1 MKHENHNIN
10 RIFLYIFSFAYAL
23 LVIFKCNTVEAAEV
37 TPETITEETTPEQPT
52 DQEMEEPEKTDQQ
65 IEIEKAWQE
74 LEQTEDNTTIEYRV
88 NALELRL
95 QEMGITLDDLI
106 VRVEDLTEEESLI
119 EKLLTSINEQNNLV
133 LTALNNLINN
143 QNYQIENTP
152 IEAYEAVVTIA
163 ESVKELNLNTVSG
176 NSLVSGL
183 DQRMTESQEQTA
195 EQHKENMESMNYA
208 LVAVLL
214 FLGIVIGAVFALIL
228 SRYMKNGN
236 S

>member
-1 MKHENHNIN
+1 MKHEISNKN
-10 RIFLYIFSFAYAL
+10 YILLPAIGIACGL
-23 LVIFKCNTVEAAEV
+23 LVFGLPLKVEAVEE
-37 TPETITEETTPEQPT
+37 TPEIITEETIPEQSE
-52 DQEMEEPEKTDQQ
+52 DQEPEEPEKTDQQ

-74 LEQTEDNTTIEYRV
+74 LEQTDNSTIEYRV

-95 QEMGITLDDLI
+95 QELGITLDDLQ
-106 VRVEDLTEEESLI
+106 VRVEELGEEDNLLEQLI
-119 EKLLTSINEQNNLV
+119 TAINEQNNLV
-133 LTALNNLINN
+133 LIALNNLINN

-152 IEAYEAVVTIA
+152 IEAYEAVATIA
-163 ESVKELNLNTVSG
+163 ESVDELNLNTVSG

>member
-1 MKHENHNIN
+1 MKHENHNKN
-10 RIFLYIFSFAYAL
+10 RILLYIFSLAYAL
-23 LVIFKCNTVEAAEV
+23 LVISTCNTVEAAEV

-74 LEQTEDNTTIEYRV
+74 LEQTDNSTIEYRV

-95 QEMGITLDDLI
+95 QELGITLDDMI
-106 VRVEDLTEEESLI
+106 VRVEELGEEEN
-119 EKLLTSINEQNNLV
+119 LLEQLVTSINEQNTLV

-152 IEAYEAVVTIA
+152 LEAYEAVTTIA
-163 ESVKELNLNTVSG
+163 ESVDELNLNTVSG

-195 EQHKENMESMNYA
+195 EQHKENMGSMNYA
-208 LVAVLL
+208 LGAVLL

>member
-1 MKHENHNIN
+1 MKHENHNKN
-10 RIFLYIFSFAYAL
+10 RILLYIFSLAYAL
-23 LVIFKCNTVEAAEV
+23 LVISTCNTVEAAEL

-74 LEQTEDNTTIEYRV
+74 LEQTDNSTIEYRV

-95 QEMGITLDDLI
+95 QELGITLDDLI
-106 VRVEDLTEEESLI
+106 VRVEELGEEEN
-119 EKLLTSINEQNNLV
+119 LLEQLVTSINEQNNLV
-133 LTALNNLINN
+133 ITALNNLINN

>member
-1 MKHENHNIN
+1 MKHENHNKN
-10 RIFLYIFSFAYAL
+10 RILLYIFSLAYAL
-23 LVIFKCNTVEAAEV
+23 LVISTCNTVEAAEV

-74 LEQTEDNTTIEYRV
+74 LEQTDNSTIEYRV

-95 QEMGITLDDLI
+95 QELGITLDDLI
-106 VRVEDLTEEESLI
+106 VRVEELGEEEN
-119 EKLLTSINEQNNLV
+119 LLEQLVTSINEQNNLV

-228 SRYMKNGN
+228 SRYMKNQH
-236 S
+236 

>member
-1 MKHENHNIN
+1 MKHEIGNKN
-10 RIFLYIFSFAYAL
+10 YILLPAIGIACGL
-23 LVIFKCNTVEAAEV
+23 LVFGSTLKVEAVEV
-37 TPETITEETTPEQPT
+37 TPEIITEEIIPDQSEDQSPE
-52 DQEMEEPEKTDQQ
+52 ELEKTDQQ
-65 IEIEKAWQE
+65 IEIEKAWAE
-74 LEQTEDNTTIEYRV
+74 LEQTDNSTIEYRV

-95 QEMGITLDDLI
+95 QELGITLDDLL
-106 VRVEDLTEEESLI
+106 VRTEEMGEEDNLLEQLI
-119 EKLLTSINEQNNLV
+119 TAINEQNNFV
-133 LTALNNLINN
+133 LIALNNLINN

-152 IEAYEAVVTIA
+152 IEAYEAVATIA
-163 ESVKELNLNTVSG
+163 ESVDELNSNTVSG

-214 FLGIVIGAVFALIL
+214 FLGIVIGAVFAMIL
-228 SRYMKNGN
+228 SRYINNGN

>member
-1 MKHENHNIN
+1 MKHENHNKN
-10 RIFLYIFSFAYAL
+10 RILLYIFSLAYAL
-23 LVIFKCNTVEAAEV
+23 LVISTCNTVEAAEV
-37 TPETITEETTPEQPT
+37 TPETITEETTLEQPT

-74 LEQTEDNTTIEYRV
+74 LEQTDNSTIEYRV

-95 QEMGITLDDLI
+95 QELGITLDDLI
-106 VRVEDLTEEESLI
+106 VRVEELGEDEN
-119 EKLLTSINEQNNLV
+119 LLEQLVTSINEQNNLV

>member
-1 MKHENHNIN
+1 MKHEIGNKN
-10 RIFLYIFSFAYAL
+10 YILLPAIGIACGL
-23 LVIFKCNTVEAAEV
+23 LVFGSTLKVEAVEE
-37 TPETITEETTPEQPT
+37 TPEIITEETIPDQSD
-52 DQEMEEPEKTDQQ
+52 DQEPEEPEKSDQQ

-74 LEQTEDNTTIEYRV
+74 LEQTDNSTIEYRV

-95 QEMGITLDDLI
+95 QELGITLDDLQ
-106 VRVEDLTEEESLI
+106 VRAEELGEEDNLLEQLI
-119 EKLLTSINEQNNLV
+119 TSINEQNNLV
-133 LTALNNLINN
+133 LIALNNLINN

-152 IEAYEAVVTIA
+152 LEAYEAVVTIA
-163 ESVKELNLNTVSG
+163 ESVDELNSNTVSG

-228 SRYMKNGN
+228 SRYIKNGN

>member
-1 MKHENHNIN
+1 MKHENHNKN
-10 RIFLYIFSFAYAL
+10 RILLYIFSLAYAL
-23 LVIFKCNTVEAAEV
+23 LVISTCNTVEAAEV
-37 TPETITEETTPEQPT
+37 TPETITEETIPEQPT

-74 LEQTEDNTTIEYRV
+74 LEQTDNSTIEYRV

-95 QEMGITLDDLI
+95 QELGITLDDLI
-106 VRVEDLTEEESLI
+106 VRVEELGEEEN
-119 EKLLTSINEQNNLV
+119 LLEQLVTSINEQNNLV

>member
-1 MKHENHNIN
+1 
-10 RIFLYIFSFAYAL
+10 
-23 LVIFKCNTVEAAEV
+23 
-37 TPETITEETTPEQPT
+37 
-52 DQEMEEPEKTDQQ
+52 MEEPEKTDQQ

-74 LEQTEDNTTIEYRV
+74 LEQTDNSTIEYRV

-95 QEMGITLDDLI
+95 QELGITLDDLI
-106 VRVEDLTEEESLI
+106 VRVEELGEEEN
-119 EKLLTSINEQNNLV
+119 LLEQLVTSINEQNNLV

-152 IEAYEAVVTIA
+152 IEAYEAVATIA
-163 ESVKELNLNTVSG
+163 ESVDELNLNTVSG

>member
-1 MKHENHNIN
+1 MKHENHNKN
-10 RIFLYIFSFAYAL
+10 RILLYIFSLAYAL
-23 LVIFKCNTVEAAEV
+23 LVISTCNTVEAAEV

-74 LEQTEDNTTIEYRV
+74 LEQTDNSTIEYRV

-95 QEMGITLDDLI
+95 QELGITLDDLI
-106 VRVEDLTEEESLI
+106 VRVEELGEEEN
-119 EKLLTSINEQNNLV
+119 LLEQLVTFINEQNNLV

-152 IEAYEAVVTIA
+152 LEAYEAVTTIA
-163 ESVKELNLNTVSG
+163 ESVDELNLNTVSG

>member
-1 MKHENHNIN
+1 MKHENNNKN
-10 RIFLYIFSFAYAL
+10 RILLYIFSLAYAL
-23 LVIFKCNTVEAAEV
+23 LVISTCNTVEAAEV

-74 LEQTEDNTTIEYRV
+74 LEQTDNSTIEYRV

-95 QEMGITLDDLI
+95 QELGITLDDLI
-106 VRVEDLTEEESLI
+106 VRVEELGEEEN
-119 EKLLTSINEQNNLV
+119 LLEQLVTSINEQNSLV

>member
-1 MKHENHNIN
+1 MNFEISYKK
-10 RIFLYIFSFAYAL
+10 YILLPAIGIACGL
-23 LVIFKCNTVEAAEV
+23 LVFGTPFKAEAVEV
-37 TPETITEETTPEQPT
+37 TPETITEEITPEQPT

-74 LEQTEDNTTIEYRV
+74 LEQTDNSTIEYRV

-95 QEMGITLDDLI
+95 QELGITLDDLI
-106 VRVEDLTEEESLI
+106 VRVEELGEEEN
-119 EKLLTSINEQNNLV
+119 LLEQLVTSINEQNNLV

-208 LVAVLL
+208 LGAVLL

-228 SRYMKNGN
+228 SRYMKNGK

>member
-1 MKHENHNIN
+1 MKHENHNKN
-10 RIFLYIFSFAYAL
+10 RILLYIFSLAYAL
-23 LVIFKCNTVEAAEV
+23 LVISTPLKIEAVEV

-74 LEQTEDNTTIEYRV
+74 LEQTDNSTIEYRV

-95 QEMGITLDDLI
+95 QELGITLDDLI
-106 VRVEDLTEEESLI
+106 VRVEELGEEEN
-119 EKLLTSINEQNNLV
+119 LLEQLVTSINEQNNLV

-143 QNYQIENTP
+143 QNYQIENAP

-208 LVAVLL
+208 LGAVLL

-228 SRYMKNGN
+228 SRYMKNGK

>member
-1 MKHENHNIN
+1 MKHENHNKN
-10 RIFLYIFSFAYAL
+10 RILLYIFSLAYAL
-23 LVIFKCNTVEAAEV
+23 LVISTCNTVEAAEV

-65 IEIEKAWQE
+65 IVIEKAWKE
-74 LEQTEDNTTIEYRV
+74 LEQTDNSTIEYRV

-95 QEMGITLDDLI
+95 QELGITLDDLI
-106 VRVEDLTEEESLI
+106 VRVEELGEEEN
-119 EKLLTSINEQNNLV
+119 LLEQLVTFINEQNNLV

-152 IEAYEAVVTIA
+152 LEAYEAVTTIA
-163 ESVKELNLNTVSG
+163 ESVDELNLNTVSG

>member
-1 MKHENHNIN
+1 MKHENNNKNHILLSA
-10 RIFLYIFSFAYAL
+10 IGIACGL
-23 LVIFKCNTVEAAEV
+23 LVFGTPFKAEAVEV

-74 LEQTEDNTTIEYRV
+74 LEQTDNSTIEYRV

-95 QEMGITLDDLI
+95 QELGITLDDLI
-106 VRVEDLTEEESLI
+106 VRVEELGEEEN
-119 EKLLTSINEQNNLV
+119 LLEQLVTSINEQNNLV

-152 IEAYEAVVTIA
+152 IEAYEAVATIA
-163 ESVKELNLNTVSG
+163 ESVDELNLNTVSG

>member
-1 MKHENHNIN
+1 MKHEISNKN
-10 RIFLYIFSFAYAL
+10 YILLPAIGISCGL
-23 LVIFKCNTVEAAEV
+23 LVFGLPLKVEAVEE
-37 TPETITEETTPEQPT
+37 TPEIIAEETIPDQSEDQDPE
-52 DQEMEEPEKTDQQ
+52 ESEKTDQQ

-74 LEQTEDNTTIEYRV
+74 LEQTDNSTIEYRV

-95 QEMGITLDDLI
+95 QELGITLDDLI
-106 VRVEDLTEEESLI
+106 VRVEELGED
-119 EKLLTSINEQNNLV
+119 EKLLEQLVTSINEQNNLV

-152 IEAYEAVVTIA
+152 IEAYEAVATIA
-163 ESVKELNLNTVSG
+163 ESVDELNLNTVSG

>member
-1 MKHENHNIN
+1 MKHENHNKN
-10 RIFLYIFSFAYAL
+10 RILLYIFSLAYAL
-23 LVIFKCNTVEAAEV
+23 LVISTCNTVEAAEV

-74 LEQTEDNTTIEYRV
+74 LAQTDNSTIEYRV

-95 QEMGITLDDLI
+95 QELGITLDDLI
-106 VRVEDLTEEESLI
+106 VRVEELGEEEN
-119 EKLLTSINEQNNLV
+119 LLEQLVTSINEQNNLV

-152 IEAYEAVVTIA
+152 IEAYEAVTTIA
-163 ESVKELNLNTVSG
+163 ESVAELNLNTVSG

>member
-1 MKHENHNIN
+1 MKHENNNKN
-10 RIFLYIFSFAYAL
+10 RILLYIFSLAYAL
-23 LVIFKCNTVEAAEV
+23 LVISTCNTVEAAEV
-37 TPETITEETTPEQPT
+37 IPETITEETTPEQPT

-74 LEQTEDNTTIEYRV
+74 LEQTDNSTIEYRV

-95 QEMGITLDDLI
+95 QELGITLDDLI
-106 VRVEDLTEEESLI
+106 VRVEELGEEEN
-119 EKLLTSINEQNNLV
+119 LLEQLVTSINEQNNLV

>member
-1 MKHENHNIN
+1 MNHENHNKN
-10 RIFLYIFSFAYAL
+10 RILLYIFSLAYAL
-23 LVIFKCNTVEAAEV
+23 LVISTPLKIEAVEV

-74 LEQTEDNTTIEYRV
+74 LEQTDNSTIEYRV

-95 QEMGITLDDLI
+95 QELGITLDDLI
-106 VRVEDLTEEESLI
+106 VRVEELGEEEN
-119 EKLLTSINEQNNLV
+119 LLEQLVTSINEQNNLV

-143 QNYQIENTP
+143 QNYQIENAP
-152 IEAYEAVVTIA
+152 IEAYEAVTTIA
-163 ESVKELNLNTVSG
+163 ESVAELNLNTVSG

-208 LVAVLL
+208 LGAVLL

-228 SRYMKNGN
+228 SRYMKNGK

>member
-1 MKHENHNIN
+1 MKHENHNKN
-10 RIFLYIFSFAYAL
+10 RILLYIFSFAYAL
-23 LVIFKCNTVEAAEV
+23 LVISTCNTVEAAEV

-74 LEQTEDNTTIEYRV
+74 LEQTDNSTIEYRV

-95 QEMGITLDDLI
+95 QELGITLDDLI
-106 VRVEDLTEEESLI
+106 VRVEELGED
-119 EKLLTSINEQNNLV
+119 EKLLEQLVTSINEQNNLV
-133 LTALNNLINN
+133 LTALNNLIHN

-152 IEAYEAVVTIA
+152 IEAYEAVATIA
-163 ESVKELNLNTVSG
+163 ESVDELNLNTVSG

>member
-1 MKHENHNIN
+1 M
-10 RIFLYIFSFAYAL
+10 
-23 LVIFKCNTVEAAEV
+23 
-37 TPETITEETTPEQPT
+37 TPETITAVTTPEQPT

-74 LEQTEDNTTIEYRV
+74 LEQTDNSTIEYRV

-95 QEMGITLDDLI
+95 QELGITLDDLI
-106 VRVEDLTEEESLI
+106 VRVDELGEEEN
-119 EKLLTSINEQNNLV
+119 LLEQLVTSINEQNNLV

-152 IEAYEAVVTIA
+152 IEAYEAVATIA
-163 ESVKELNLNTVSG
+163 ESVDELNLNTVSG

>member
-1 MKHENHNIN
+1 MKHENHNKN
-10 RIFLYIFSFAYAL
+10 RILLYIFSLAYAL
-23 LVIFKCNTVEAAEV
+23 LVISTCNTVEAAEV

-74 LEQTEDNTTIEYRV
+74 LEQTDNSTIEYRV

-95 QEMGITLDDLI
+95 QELGITLDDLI
-106 VRVEDLTEEESLI
+106 VRVEELGEEEN
-119 EKLLTSINEQNNLV
+119 LLEQLVTSINEQNNLV

>member
-1 MKHENHNIN
+1 MKHENNNKN
-10 RIFLYIFSFAYAL
+10 RILLYIFSLAYAL
-23 LVIFKCNTVEAAEV
+23 LVISTCNTVEAAEV

-74 LEQTEDNTTIEYRV
+74 LEQTDNSTIEYRV

-95 QEMGITLDDLI
+95 QELGITLDDLI
-106 VRVEDLTEEESLI
+106 VRVEELGEEEN
-119 EKLLTSINEQNNLV
+119 LLEQLVTSINEQNNLV

-152 IEAYEAVVTIA
+152 SEADEAVVTIA

>member
-1 MKHENHNIN
+1 MKHENYNIN
-10 RIFLYIFSFAYAL
+10 RISLYIFSFAYAL
-23 LVIFKCNTVEAAEV
+23 LVIIKCNTVEAAEV
-37 TPETITEETTPEQPT
+37 TPETITEETIPEQSE
-52 DQEMEEPEKTDQQ
+52 DQEPKEPEKTDQQ

-74 LEQTEDNTTIEYRV
+74 LEQTDNSTIEYRV

-95 QEMGITLDDLI
+95 QELGITLDDLI
-106 VRVEDLTEEESLI
+106 VRVEELGEEEN
-119 EKLLTSINEQNNLV
+119 LLEQLVTSINEQNNLV

-152 IEAYEAVVTIA
+152 LEAYEAVTTIA

>member
-1 MKHENHNIN
+1 MKHENNNKN
-10 RIFLYIFSFAYAL
+10 RILLYIFSLAYAL
-23 LVIFKCNTVEAAEV
+23 LVIGTPLKIEAVEV

-74 LEQTEDNTTIEYRV
+74 LEQTDNSTIEYRV

-95 QEMGITLDDLI
+95 QELGITLDDLI
-106 VRVEDLTEEESLI
+106 VRVEELGEEEN
-119 EKLLTSINEQNNLV
+119 LLEQLVTSINEQNNLV

-152 IEAYEAVVTIA
+152 LEAYEAVTTIA
-163 ESVKELNLNTVSG
+163 ESVDELNLNTVSG

-183 DQRMTESQEQTA
+183 DQRMTESQEQTS

-214 FLGIVIGAVFALIL
+214 FIGIVIGAVFALIL

>member
-1 MKHENHNIN
+1 MKHEISYKN
-10 RIFLYIFSFAYAL
+10 YILLSALGIACGL
-23 LVIFKCNTVEAAEV
+23 LVFGLPLKVEAVEV
-37 TPETITEETTPEQPT
+37 TPEIITEETIPEQSE
-52 DQEMEEPEKTDQQ
+52 DQEPKEPEKTDQQ
-65 IEIEKAWQE
+65 IEIEKAWQK
-74 LEQTEDNTTIEYRV
+74 LEQTDNSTIEYRV

-95 QEMGITLDDLI
+95 QELGITLDDLI
-106 VRVEDLTEEESLI
+106 VRVEELGEDEN
-119 EKLLTSINEQNNLV
+119 LLEQLVTSINEQNNLV

>member
-1 MKHENHNIN
+1 MRYANHYKN
-10 RIFLYIFSFAYAL
+10 YIL
-23 LVIFKCNTVEAAEV
+23 LSAIGIACGVLVFGSTLKVQAVEEIPEV
-37 TPETITEETTPEQPT
+37 LTEETET
-52 DQEMEEPEKTDQQ
+52 QETEEPEKTEQQ

-74 LEQTEDNTTIEYRV
+74 LDQTDNTTIEYRV

-95 QEMGITLDDLI
+95 QELGITLDDLI
-106 VRVEDLTEEESLI
+106 VRVEDLTEEESMV
-119 EKLLTSINEQNNLV
+119 EKLLISINEQNNLV

-143 QNYQIENTP
+143 QNYQIENSP
-152 IEAYEAVVTIA
+152 VEAYEAVTAIA
-163 ESVKELNLNTVSG
+163 ESVDELNLNTVSG

-195 EQHKENMESMNYA
+195 EQHQENMDSLNYA

-214 FLGIVIGAVFALIL
+214 FIGLVVGAIFALIL
-228 SRYMKNGN
+228 SRYIKNGN

>member
-1 MKHENHNIN
+1 MKHENHNKN
-10 RIFLYIFSFAYAL
+10 RILLYIFSLAYAL
-23 LVIFKCNTVEAAEV
+23 LVISTCNTVEAAEV

-74 LEQTEDNTTIEYRV
+74 LEQTDNSTIEYRV

-95 QEMGITLDDLI
+95 QELGITLDDLI
-106 VRVEDLTEEESLI
+106 VRVEELGEEEN
-119 EKLLTSINEQNNLV
+119 LLEQLVTSINEQNNLV

-152 IEAYEAVVTIA
+152 IEVYEAVVTIA

>member
-1 MKHENHNIN
+1 MKHENHNKN
-10 RIFLYIFSFAYAL
+10 RILLYIFSLAYAL
-23 LVIFKCNTVEAAEV
+23 LVISTCNMVEAAEV

-74 LEQTEDNTTIEYRV
+74 LEQTDNSTIEYRV

-95 QEMGITLDDLI
+95 QELGITLDDLI
-106 VRVEDLTEEESLI
+106 VRVEELGEEEN
-119 EKLLTSINEQNNLV
+119 LLEQLVTSINEQNNLV

>member
-1 MKHENHNIN
+1 MKHEIGNKN
-10 RIFLYIFSFAYAL
+10 YILLPAIGIACGL
-23 LVIFKCNTVEAAEV
+23 LVFGSTLKVEAVEV
-37 TPETITEETTPEQPT
+37 TPEIITEEIIPDQSEDQSPE
-52 DQEMEEPEKTDQQ
+52 ELEKTDQQ
-65 IEIEKAWQE
+65 IEIEKAWAE
-74 LEQTEDNTTIEYRV
+74 LEQTDNSTIEYRV

-95 QEMGITLDDLI
+95 QELGITLDDLL
-106 VRVEDLTEEESLI
+106 VRTEEMGEEDNLLEQLI
-119 EKLLTSINEQNNLV
+119 TAINEQNNFV
-133 LTALNNLINN
+133 LIALNNLINN

-152 IEAYEAVVTIA
+152 IEAYEAVATIA
-163 ESVKELNLNTVSG
+163 ESVDELNSNTVSG
-176 NSLVSGL
+176 KSLVSGL

-228 SRYMKNGN
+228 SRYIKNGN

>member
-1 MKHENHNIN
+1 MKHENHNKN
-10 RIFLYIFSFAYAL
+10 RILLYIFSLAYAL
-23 LVIFKCNTVEAAEV
+23 LVISTPLKIEAVEV
-37 TPETITEETTPEQPT
+37 TPKTITEETTPEQPT

-74 LEQTEDNTTIEYRV
+74 LEQTDNSTIEYRV

-95 QEMGITLDDLI
+95 QELGITLDDLI
-106 VRVEDLTEEESLI
+106 VRVEELGEEEN
-119 EKLLTSINEQNNLV
+119 LLEQLVTSINEQNNLV

-143 QNYQIENTP
+143 QNYQIENAP
-152 IEAYEAVVTIA
+152 IEAYEAVTTIA
-163 ESVKELNLNTVSG
+163 ESVAELNLNTVSG

>member
-1 MKHENHNIN
+1 MKHEIGNKN
-10 RIFLYIFSFAYAL
+10 YILLPAIGIACGL
-23 LVIFKCNTVEAAEV
+23 LVFGSTLKVEAVEV
-37 TPETITEETTPEQPT
+37 TPEIITEEIIP
-52 DQEMEEPEKTDQQ
+52 DQSEDQSPEEPEKTDQQ
-65 IEIEKAWQE
+65 IEIEKAWAE
-74 LEQTEDNTTIEYRV
+74 LEQTDNSTIEYRV

-95 QEMGITLDDLI
+95 QELGITLDDLL
-106 VRVEDLTEEESLI
+106 VRTEELGEEDNLLEQLI
-119 EKLLTSINEQNNLV
+119 TAINEQNNFV
-133 LTALNNLINN
+133 LIALNNLINN

-152 IEAYEAVVTIA
+152 IEAYEAVATIA
-163 ESVKELNLNTVSG
+163 ESVDELNSNTVSG

-228 SRYMKNGN
+228 SRYIKNGN

>member
-1 MKHENHNIN
+1 MKHEIGYKNHILLSVFG
-10 RIFLYIFSFAYAL
+10 IACGL
-23 LVIFKCNTVEAAEV
+23 LVFGLPLKVEAVEE
-37 TPETITEETTPEQPT
+37 TPEIITEETIPEQSE
-52 DQEMEEPEKTDQQ
+52 DQEPEEPEKTDQQ

-74 LEQTEDNTTIEYRV
+74 LEQTDNSTIEYRV

-95 QEMGITLDDLI
+95 QELGITLDDLI
-106 VRVEDLTEEESLI
+106 VRVEELGEEEN
-119 EKLLTSINEQNNLV
+119 LLEQLVTSINEQNNLV

-143 QNYQIENTP
+143 QNYQIENAP

>member
-1 MKHENHNIN
+1 MNTKK
-10 RIFLYIFSFAYAL
+10 YKKTAYRNGL
-23 LVIFKCNTVEAAEV
+23 MIVLSVDLSHGKW
-37 TPETITEETTPEQPT
+37 T

-74 LEQTEDNTTIEYRV
+74 LEQTDNSTIEYRV

-95 QEMGITLDDLI
+95 QELGITLDDLI
-106 VRVEDLTEEESLI
+106 VRVEELGEEEN
-119 EKLLTSINEQNNLV
+119 LLEQLVTSINEQNNLV

>member
-1 MKHENHNIN
+1 MKHENNNKNHILLSAFG
-10 RIFLYIFSFAYAL
+10 IACGL
-23 LVIFKCNTVEAAEV
+23 LVFGTPLKVEAVEV

-74 LEQTEDNTTIEYRV
+74 LEQTDNSTIEYRV

-95 QEMGITLDDLI
+95 QELGITLDDLI
-106 VRVEDLTEEESLI
+106 VRVEELGEEEN
-119 EKLLTSINEQNNLV
+119 LLEQLVTSINEQNNLV

-152 IEAYEAVVTIA
+152 IEAYEAVATIA
-163 ESVKELNLNTVSG
+163 ESVDELNLNTVSG

>member
-1 MKHENHNIN
+1 MKHENHNKN
-10 RIFLYIFSFAYAL
+10 RILLYIFSLAYAL
-23 LVIFKCNTVEAAEV
+23 LVISTCNTVEAAEV

-74 LEQTEDNTTIEYRV
+74 LEQTDNSTIEYRV

-95 QEMGITLDDLI
+95 QELGITLDDLI
-106 VRVEDLTEEESLI
+106 VRVEELGEEEN
-119 EKLLTSINEQNNLV
+119 LLEQLVTSINEQNNLV
-133 LTALNNLINN
+133 LTALNNLIHN

-152 IEAYEAVVTIA
+152 IEAYEAVATIA
-163 ESVKELNLNTVSG
+163 ESVDELNLNTVSG

>member
-1 MKHENHNIN
+1 MKHENHNKN
-10 RIFLYIFSFAYAL
+10 RILLYIFSLAYAL
-23 LVIFKCNTVEAAEV
+23 LVISTCNTVEAAEV

-74 LEQTEDNTTIEYRV
+74 LEQTDNSTIEYRV

-95 QEMGITLDDLI
+95 QELGITLDDLI
-106 VRVEDLTEEESLI
+106 VRVEELGEEEN
-119 EKLLTSINEQNNLV
+119 LLEQLVTSINEQNSLV

>member
-1 MKHENHNIN
+1 MKHENNYKNHILLSAFG
-10 RIFLYIFSFAYAL
+10 IACGL
-23 LVIFKCNTVEAAEV
+23 LVFGTPLKVEAVEV

-74 LEQTEDNTTIEYRV
+74 LEQTDNSTIEYRV

-106 VRVEDLTEEESLI
+106 VRVEDLTEEESLV

-133 LTALNNLINN
+133 LIALNNLINN
-143 QNYQIENTP
+143 QNYQIENFP
-152 IEAYEAVVTIA
+152 VEAYETVTAIA
-163 ESVKELNLNTVSG
+163 ESVDELNLNTVSG

-195 EQHKENMESMNYA
+195 EQHQENMDSLNYA

-214 FLGIVIGAVFALIL
+214 FIGLVVGAIFALIL
-228 SRYMKNGN
+228 SRYIKNGN